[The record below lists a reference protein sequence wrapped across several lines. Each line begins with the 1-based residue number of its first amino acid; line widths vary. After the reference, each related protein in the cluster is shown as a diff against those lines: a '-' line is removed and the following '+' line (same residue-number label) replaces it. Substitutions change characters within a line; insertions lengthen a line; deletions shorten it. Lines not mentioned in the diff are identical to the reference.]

1 MCRAF
6 QNLSRT
12 QINGL
17 ITEWIHDE
25 RDRDLIRRRL
35 LDGVIYERLAEEF
48 ELSVTQVKSICYKAQ
63 KRLIDHI

>member
-1 MCRAF
+1 MCRVF

>member
-63 KRLIDHI
+63 RRLIDHI

>member
-1 MCRAF
+1 MCRVF

-63 KRLIDHI
+63 RRLIDHI